1 MAKIKEV
8 PHEFADEFLD
18 HVGQEFRF
26 DHAKGLAEWIKNSA
40 DAYTRDE
47 LPDDEQVILIDLE
60 EKRPKRDS
68 IFRVIDFV
76 GMSHADIVEAFKRW
90 GDPRAAQRGN
100 KRIKTLGGHGN
111 GGKFYMRQSFEESR
125 FVTYRDGRL
134 NIFGFNRARKYGF
147 LEGFEDLE
155 ASLEDALEIAGI
167 ELAELPGQ
175 AVDRFGAS
183 DGFTVVTGSRP
194 NNFAGNSSATKIV
207 KKLIDHP
214 QARRLIARKEVFARI
229 SGGDWAQLH
238 VREIPARPDF
248 SEAVVVEVPTTIE
261 DADGDVHVY
270 RDKRWQEAHLTLWS
284 SRESL
289 RSSGVNRIDFLGEV
303 GAIGS
308 YEMHELGGTLSFPAQ
323 AEFIHGEC
331 FCPKLDDPDDD
342 CVKNDRDKLVD
353 NEKTRALLDWVRAH
367 VDALAE
373 QIAAADAKE
382 RQAADLSQSSAF
394 NELLNQ
400 WKNKFMPSLMAQ
412 LFGGPGEG
420 SGFGGSGA
428 GAGGLGEE
436 NGVHGDG
443 EDSDSENDGGSEGGG
458 GEEEKRGRRSPT
470 VLLSSYDADPLDLL
484 GREFTCSARHPAVY
498 QRHGDLEQGIYWI
511 NTSRPLAERIMDDYG
526 AESTRWRDYLFQ
538 RYVEII
544 LKESIRELERKEGM
558 LSADDVDGLI
568 DQLYTQI
575 HDQAEDDLVGFLFD
589 EKLKA

>member
-1 MAKIKEV
+1 VAKIREV

-40 DAYTRDE
+40 DAYTREE
-47 LPDDEQVILIDLE
+47 LPDDEQIVLVDLQE
-60 EKRPKRDS
+60 NRPKRDS
-68 IFRVIDFV
+68 VFRVIDFA

-100 KRIKTLGGHGN
+100 KRVKTLGGHGN

-125 FVTYRDGRL
+125 FVTFRGGCL
-134 NIFGFNRARKYGF
+134 NIFGFNKSKKYGF
-147 LEGFEDLE
+147 LEGFEDLPV
-155 ASLEDALEIAGI
+155 SLEKALEIGEI
-167 ELAELPGQ
+167 DLCELPELAAQRL
-175 AVDRFGAS
+175 VAS
-183 DGFTVVTGSRP
+183 EGFTVVTGNKP
-194 NNFAGNSSATKIV
+194 NNFAGSSSAAKIL
-207 KKLIDHP
+207 KKLVDHP
-214 QARRLIARKEVFARI
+214 QARRLIARKQVFARI
-229 SGGDWAQLH
+229 SGGDWSKLR

-248 SEAVVVEVPTTIE
+248 AEAVTVEAPAKI
-261 DADGDVHVY
+261 ADPEGNEHIY
-270 RDKRWQEAHLTLWS
+270 RDERWPETYLRLWS

-289 RSSGVNRIDFLGEV
+289 RTSGVNRIDFLGEV

-353 NEKTRALLDWVRAH
+353 NEKTRTLLAWVRAQ
-367 VDALAE
+367 VDVLAE
-373 QIAAADAKE
+373 AIAAADAKE

-400 WKNKFMPSLMAQ
+400 WKNKFMPSLLAQ
-412 LFGGPGEG
+412 LFGGAGEG
-420 SGFGGSGA
+420 SGFGGAGD
-428 GAGGLGEE
+428 GAGGLGDG
-436 NGVHGDG
+436 NGVHGG
-443 EDSDSENDGGSEGGG
+443 GGSSDTENEGGSEGGG

-470 VLLSSYDADPLDLL
+470 VLLSSYDADPLDPL

-511 NTSRPLAERIMDDYG
+511 NTSRPLAERIMADYG

-544 LKESIRELERKEGM
+544 LKESIRELERKEGT